1 MELVPL
7 KNGKW
12 LTVRP
17 PVPDDAESLLALS
30 RRVGGE
36 TDYLMT
42 DSRGFLCSIEQEREY
57 IAAVLADPKR
67 FQMLGFIDG
76 EPIGFFGVEPM
87 GRGRAAHNASFGIAI
102 VRSCWHLGIGAIFMA
117 IATDFAKTA
126 GYHKLC
132 LDVRADNERAI
143 KLYRR
148 FGFSECGLRKEHLL
162 INGEY
167 FDEMIME
174 LML

>member
-17 PVPDDAESLLALS
+17 PVPDDAEGLLALS

-67 FQMLGFIDG
+67 LQMLGIIDG
-76 EPIGFFGVEPM
+76 EPIGFFSIAPM
-87 GRGRAAHNASFGIAI
+87 GDGKLRGNAGFGIA
-102 VRSCWHLGIGAIFMA
+102 VRKSCWRLGIGAILTVIA
-117 IATDFAKTA
+117 IDYAKEA
-126 GYHKLC
+126 GYHKIC
-132 LDVRADNERAI
+132 LDVRADNERAVR
-143 KLYRR
+143 LYKR
-148 FGFSECGLRKEHLL
+148 FGFAQCGLRREQLF

-167 FDEMIME
+167 YDEMMME